1 MKEGFFMK
9 KIIQT
14 LLVLTS
20 GSLLFSCALPAAS
33 NKSESID
40 DSGNIED
47 TSSSNQSDTSKDN
60 GTSSSGEEEDIS
72 MSFSNAYS
80 FLMNKGKENER
91 DFASS
96 ETKIEKERKN
106 DFITS
111 IETKN
116 KIYSD
121 DTSSLE
127 QKTTKEDS
135 KNNTRSEESASG
147 RSLYQ
152 IDKIETGELNEDN
165 KPIVGE
171 YPMYYYA
178 FLSSNESNSYVAK
191 KFVVDTEKEANSGGL
206 ATGEYVLASE
216 KSYESSLKLSE
227 DLASYLATLITS
239 QYVIQTG
246 VTSFNGVEKE
256 NGIEYA
262 MELSYSY
269 DGDLGNDTITMKEE
283 CNFLVSENRLIEYKY
298 QTTLTDSAEGE
309 DPYIKIISKEG
320 KITYGEKENSYT
332 GSLNPNDYF
341 LTEIDEI
348 GIVDG
353 YGNEVDKNNISK
365 KLYYVFAKP
374 LSYLPKNAIGV
385 SKEVLTPISS
395 SNENAIAIT
404 NETME
409 IKGEGKTT
417 ITLTYFG
424 KNEENIW
431 QNKTKTIDLI
441 VERPKG
447 NGIYIQTDPVPNNI
461 IGLGKEITFDVDVLP
476 LEAIQD
482 IEASSSDSKIIS
494 VTWNNGKATI
504 KGEGLGEA
512 TITFFIKSNTA
523 ISKSITLKCQEA
535 IDQDWFNSNVLNHT
549 FKVEKTSFTLKLTF
563 LENGSGQ
570 VEQVIK
576 SNLKPYNDTFAYQ
589 LDNEGKL
596 SLTNWSYDY
605 GYSTDPNDNDNPVE
619 KATIFKNEKGKVCIK
634 IYRPNDYTYD
644 TFERID

>member
-1 MKEGFFMK
+1 MK

-20 GSLLFSCALPAAS
+20 GSLLFSCALPATS
-33 NKSESID
+33 NESESINS
-40 DSGNIED
+40 SGNIED
-47 TSSSNQSDTSKDN
+47 TSSSNQSDTSKDS
-60 GTSSSGEEEDIS
+60 GTSSSGEQEEIS

-80 FLMNKGKENER
+80 LLMNKARENER

-106 DFITS
+106 DFITTV
-111 IETKN
+111 ETKN

-121 DTSSLE
+121 ETSSLE

-135 KNNTRSEESASG
+135 KNNTKTEESASG

-152 IDKIETGELNEDN
+152 IDKIETGELNEEN

-171 YPMYYYA
+171 YPMYYFA

-191 KFVVDTEKEANSGGL
+191 KFVVDTEEEAKNGGL
-206 ATGEYVLASE
+206 AAGEYVLASE

-227 DLASYLATLITS
+227 DLASYLASLITS

-246 VTSFNGVEKE
+246 ITSFNGVEKE
-256 NGIEYA
+256 NGIEYT
-262 MELSYSY
+262 MGLSYSY

-283 CNFLVSENRLIEYKY
+283 CTFLVSENRLIEYNY

-395 SNENAIAIT
+395 SNENAIAIA

-482 IEASSSDSKIIS
+482 IEATSSDSKIIS

-549 FKVEKTSFTLKLTF
+549 FKVEKTTYTLKLTF
-563 LENGSGQ
+563 LENGNGQ
-570 VEQVIK
+570 AKQVMK
-576 SNLKPYNDTFAYQ
+576 NNSDDFDDTFSYQ

-596 SLTNWSYDY
+596 SLTNWSHDY
-605 GYSTDPNDNDNPVE
+605 GYSTDPNDYESETVE
-619 KATIFKNEKGKVCIK
+619 KATIFINANGKICIK
-634 IYRPNDYTYD
+634 IYRPLAYTYD